1 MLYVLEDSI
10 KKQPDNKKYVSEAYG
25 LDLGSP
31 SQLMEKYIKLKELKG
46 ADDKLI
52 QTPKSENLYNSET
65 YDITESQNTSMYC

>member
-1 MLYVLEDSI
+1 
-10 KKQPDNKKYVSEAYG
+10 
-25 LDLGSP
+25 
-31 SQLMEKYIKLKELKG
+31 MEKYIKLKELKG